1 MKFNLHIGGLL
12 LVAGLTIASP
22 LAKPAPAKISYD
34 GYKVYRVTLPS
45 SDSKVN
51 IPLTVVDGKSSIE
64 LQRRRDKTGAWA
76 VDIAIAPDAISAFEA
91 SQNAARSVI
100 LSHDLGADFAAEL
113 TSTTSTSTS
122 TTSSAKGTEDTEDA
136 LPGPEWFDAYHPYAD
151 HVQYWADLQ
160 AAFSNNSELIV
171 AGTSFEGRPIQGIH
185 LWGSGGK
192 DSKEAIFFNGNVHAR
207 EWITSMVVEYIL
219 YQIVTGYESDE
230 LVQKVLDN
238 YDFYVLPVVNPDGF
252 VYTQTTDRLWRKNR
266 QTRSNTTAIGTDIN
280 RNWAVGWGGD
290 GSSPNPSSETF
301 SGFAPHDTPETAALA
316 AYAGKL
322 RDLHGIKLYIDWH
335 SYAQV
340 ILLSYG
346 YTCTEFPGNLEEQ
359 MELAEGIAGAIAKPY
374 NTTFDYGPGCL
385 VLYQSSGNG
394 RDYLTDVGKA
404 QFGWGIELRDTQ
416 YGFVLPPEQ
425 ILPSGIEIWEGLKYA
440 WSQF

>member
-1 MKFNLHIGGLL
+1 MKLNLHVGSLL
-12 LVAGLTIASP
+12 LITAGLTIASP
-22 LAKPAPAKISYD
+22 LAQLPSAKVSYD
-34 GYKVYRVTLPS
+34 GYKVYRVTLPA
-45 SDSKVN
+45 N
-51 IPLTVVDGKSSIE
+51 AGIPVIHGTPSIE
-64 LQRRRDKTGAWA
+64 LQRRREKNGIWT
-76 VDIAIAPDAISAFEA
+76 VDVAIAPDAIAAFEA
-91 SQNAARSVI
+91 SGSAAHSVI
-100 LSHDLGADFAAEL
+100 LSQDLGADFAAETTV
-113 TSTTSTSTS
+113 TSGAKV
-122 TTSSAKGTEDTEDA
+122 SAEGAEGAEGA
-136 LPGPEWFDAYHPYAD
+136 LPGLEWFDAYHPYAD
-151 HVQYWADLQ
+151 HVQYWAELH
-160 AAFSNNSELIV
+160 AAFPDNSELIV
-171 AGTSFEGRPIQGIH
+171 AGNSFEGRPIQGIH
-185 LWGSGGK
+185 LWGAGGK

-316 AYAGKL
+316 VYADRL
-322 RDLHGIKLYIDWH
+322 RDLNGIKLYVDWH

-346 YTCTEFPGNLEEQ
+346 YTCTAFPDNLDEQ
-359 MELAEGIAGAIAKPY
+359 MALAEGIAGAIAKPY

-425 ILPSGIEIWEGLKYA
+425 ILPSGTEVWEGLKYA

>member
-1 MKFNLHIGGLL
+1 MKLNFKVGGLL
-12 LVAGLTIASP
+12 LAAAGLTMASP
-22 LAKPAPAKISYD
+22 LGQPAPAKVSYD
-34 GYKVYRVTLPS
+34 GYKVYRVSYASADVAL
-45 SDSKVN
+45 
-51 IPLTVVDGKSSIE
+51 VDASIE
-64 LQRRRDKTGAWA
+64 LQRRREKGGTWTVDVA
-76 VDIAIAPDAISAFEA
+76 VAPDDIRTFEA
-91 SQNAARSVI
+91 SERAARSVV
-100 LSHDLGADFAAEL
+100 LSHNLGADFAAE
-113 TSTTSTSTS
+113 TTVESSGV
-122 TTSSAKGTEDTEDA
+122 TTEGA
-136 LPGPEWFDAYHPYAD
+136 LPGLEWFDAYHPYAD
-151 HVQYWADLQ
+151 HLLYWADLH
-160 AAFSNNSELIV
+160 AAFPNNSELIV
-171 AGTSFEGRPIQGIH
+171 AGNSFEGRPIQGIH
-185 LWGSGGK
+185 LWGKGGK
-192 DSKEAIFFNGNVHAR
+192 DSKPAIFFNGNVHAR
-207 EWITSMVVEYIL
+207 EWITSIVVEYIL
-219 YQIVTGYESDE
+219 YQIVAGYEDDE

-266 QTRSNTTAIGTDIN
+266 QTRSNTTAVGTDIN
-280 RNWAVGWGGD
+280 RNWKVGWGGD

-316 AYAGKL
+316 AYTAKL
-322 RDLHGIKLYIDWH
+322 RDQHGIKLYIDWH

-346 YTCTEFPGNLEEQ
+346 YTCTEFPANLDEQ
-359 MELAEGIAGAIAKPY
+359 TALAAGIAAAIAKPY

-425 ILPSGIEIWEGLKYA
+425 ILPSGIEVWEGLKYA

>member
-1 MKFNLHIGGLL
+1 MKLRAL
-12 LVAGLTIASP
+12 LVAIAALSTTATP
-22 LAKPAPAKISYD
+22 VSAPGKVSYD
-34 GYKVYRVTLPS
+34 GYKVYRVPIESSGIPPS
-45 SDSKVN
+45 
-51 IPLTVVDGKSSIE
+51 GIE
-64 LQRRRDKTGAWA
+64 LQRRRAGNNNSWTVDLA
-76 VDIAIAPDAISAFEA
+76 VPPTEIATFEA
-91 SQNAARSVI
+91 TSEFEV
-100 LSHDLGADFAAEL
+100 LSHDLGADFAAE
-113 TSTTSTSTS
+113 T
-122 TTSSAKGTEDTEDA
+122 AAPAYQYKAGA
-136 LPGPEWFDAYHPYAD
+136 LPGLEWFNAYHPYAD
-151 HVQYWADLQ
+151 HVQYWADLH
-160 AAFSNNSELIV
+160 AALPENSELIV

-185 LWGSGGK
+185 LWGKGGK
-192 DSKEAIFFNGNVHAR
+192 DSKPAIFFNGNVHAR
-207 EWITSMVVEYIL
+207 EWITSVVVEYIL
-219 YQIVTGYESDE
+219 YQLVTGYNKNDT

-252 VYTQTTDRLWRKNR
+252 VYTQTTNRLWRKNR
-266 QTRSNTTAIGTDIN
+266 QVRSNTTAVGTDIN
-280 RNWAVGWGGD
+280 RNWSVGWGGD

-322 RDLHGIKLYIDWH
+322 RDRHGIKLYVDWH

-346 YTCTEFPGNLEEQ
+346 YTCTAFPANIDEQ
-359 MELAEGIAGAIAKPY
+359 EALAAGIADAIAKPY
-374 NTTFDYGPGCL
+374 GTKFDHGPGCL